1 MPGRH
6 GRGIPDDRDPQ
17 AAIDM
22 EATATARVIAG
33 LRWRLRR
40 LETLEHPKVR
50 SELRKLIE
58 LIEEQSSD
66 VNQNPGRHRSTAG
79 KATSQQV
86 NDASGFDLKPDPLE
100 ATTPAEFVRVL
111 NEYKLWSGNPSWR
124 MMARNASHMV
134 VHSTMHNAMK
144 SNALPN
150 FDVMKAIVIGCGGGE
165 EDLKAFATAWRRIAK
180 LHSRVDDVTS
190 AGSMPA

>member
-6 GRGIPDDRDPQ
+6 GRGVPDDRDPQ

-22 EATATARVIAG
+22 EATATATVIAG

-50 SELRKLIE
+50 TELRKLIE
-58 LIEEQSSD
+58 QIEEQSSD
-66 VNQNPGRHRSTAG
+66 VDQNPGRHRSMVS

-86 NDASGFDLKPDPLE
+86 NDASGFDLKPDPLN

-124 MMARNASHMV
+124 MMARNADHMV

-144 SNALPN
+144 SDSLPN

-180 LHSRVDDVTS
+180 LPSRELTPS
-190 AGSMPA
+190 

>member
-1 MPGRH
+1 VFLMPGRH
-6 GRGIPDDRDPQ
+6 GRGVPDDRDPQ
-17 AAIDM
+17 AAIDI
-22 EATATARVIAG
+22 EATATATVIAG
-33 LRWRLRR
+33 LRWRLQR

-58 LIEEQSSD
+58 QIEEQSSD
-66 VNQNPGRHRSTAG
+66 AGQNRGRHRSMAS
-79 KATSQQV
+79 KAASRQV
-86 NDASGFDLKPDPLE
+86 NDASGFDLKPDPLH

-124 MMARNASHMV
+124 MMARNADHMV

-144 SNALPN
+144 GDSLPN

-165 EDLKAFATAWRRIAK
+165 EDLKEFATAWRRIAK
-180 LHSRVDDVTS
+180 LPSRVLMTN
-190 AGSMPA
+190 